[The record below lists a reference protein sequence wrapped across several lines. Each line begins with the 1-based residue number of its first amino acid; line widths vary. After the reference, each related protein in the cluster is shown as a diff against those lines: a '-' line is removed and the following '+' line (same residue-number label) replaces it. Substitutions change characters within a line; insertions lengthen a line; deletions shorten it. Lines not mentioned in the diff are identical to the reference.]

1 MARACRSIA
10 LIRLGLGLTLLFAI
24 GGATA
29 CSRDTPPDGQTPAE
43 RTAEPDPALPPVGD
57 IKGWTV
63 HINDDD
69 SYTEGSV
76 TYSIA
81 LNLTAT
87 NPSQDARG
95 TYTGSATAKTDSTG
109 DVGGQPLNASAVA
122 ESTSL
127 EFELDSPDG
136 TDDALAPLTSED
148 QIYAGSGSIAM
159 KAAGSGTIGQAGG
172 SFKNTSG
179 QNVQVSAEGGKVT
192 FRVDISGHTYTF
204 EGTLTPQE

>member
-1 MARACRSIA
+1 MSITHRTVSLARVSLA
-10 LIRLGLGLTLLFAI
+10 LALLAVV
-24 GGATA
+24 ATTTA
-29 CSRDTPPDGQTPAE
+29 CADKTPPASEAPAE
-43 RTAEPDPALPPVGD
+43 QASEPEQERAPVGD

-95 TYTGSATAKTDSTG
+95 TYAGSATAKTDSTG
-109 DVGGQPLNASAVA
+109 DVNGQPLNASAIA
-122 ESTSL
+122 ESSLL
-127 EFELDSPDG
+127 EFTLDSPEG
-136 TDDALAPLTSED
+136 TDDALAPLTTQD
-148 QIYAGSGSIAM
+148 QAYSGSGSIVM

-172 SFKNTSG
+172 GFENTSG
-179 QNVQVSAEGGKVT
+179 QNVTVTTQGSEVT
-192 FRVDISGHTYTF
+192 FEVDISGHTYTF
-204 EGTLTPQE
+204 EGTLAPEE